1 MGKLP
6 FYYKHNKHNNNHKHN
21 KCNVCPIIFKRQ
33 NINYAYWAINSA
45 RKIFL
50 KSSSVKDG
58 SFL

>member
-1 MGKLP
+1 MFVLLFSKGKILWQ
-6 FYYKHNKHNNNHKHN
+6 KA
-21 KCNVCPIIFKRQ
+21 
-33 NINYAYWAINSA
+33 NYAYWAINSA